1 MCMFVLHFLGF
12 QDTFNQKFLYNF
24 QTPACAQSK
33 TDKICILG
41 LKLADALTKVCL
53 GITFV
58 EIECNLIIMI
68 KNDSFVYQSANF
80 DPRIKILLYLYFA

>member
-1 MCMFVLHFLGF
+1 MYSMI
-12 QDTFNQKFLYNF
+12 
-24 QTPACAQSK
+24 
-33 TDKICILG
+33 KIGECIN
-41 LKLADALTKVCL
+41 KVCL